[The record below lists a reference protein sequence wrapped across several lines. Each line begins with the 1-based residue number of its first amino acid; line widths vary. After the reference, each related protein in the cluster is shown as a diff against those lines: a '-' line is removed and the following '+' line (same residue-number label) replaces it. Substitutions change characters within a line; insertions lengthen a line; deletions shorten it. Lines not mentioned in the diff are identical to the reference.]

1 MKKFEYKIVIGNVVE
16 KIFQD
21 QSPLGNDGD
30 EVRLNEL
37 GEDGWE
43 LVSVIYP
50 VKPKNEGIGAR
61 AALYYLKR
69 ELQN

>member
-1 MKKFEYKIVIGNVVE
+1 MIAGSPHER
-16 KIFQD
+16 IFD
-21 QSPLGNDGD
+21 D
-30 EVRLNEL
+30 EGMLRDYGAE
-37 GEDGWE
+37 GWE

-50 VKPKNEGIGAR
+50 VKPKNKGLRAK

>member
-1 MKKFEYKIVIGNVVE
+1 MKKFEYKMIAGSPHE
-16 KIFQD
+16 RIFD
-21 QSPLGNDGD
+21 D
-30 EVRLNEL
+30 EGMLRDYGAE
-37 GEDGWE
+37 GWE

-50 VKPKNEGIGAR
+50 VKPKNKGLRAK

>member
-1 MKKFEYKIVIGNVVE
+1 MKKFEYKMIIGSPHE
-16 KIFQD
+16 RIFDD
-21 QSPLGNDGD
+21 QEMLRSHGA
-30 EVRLNEL
+30 E
-37 GEDGWE
+37 GWE

-69 ELQN
+69 ELEK